1 MELSFSQ
8 KHIASFEKMG
18 ILAIY
23 LFGSR
28 AQGNTHPLSDVDIG
42 VIFEKPEQ
50 YKNPASG
57 ENLSSRFTRSKNKT
71 MEPYSALYDIFTD
84 VLPKEYLQKRFE
96 LKEHEVDIVFLQFAP
111 LNLQFEA
118 TRNGK
123 ILYEEDIEKRLDYEE
138 YVLKKNCD
146 LKYFYDLRYNAILER
161 I

>member
-8 KHIASFEKMG
+8 KHIAAFEEAG
-18 ILAIY
+18 ILALY
-23 LFGSR
+23 LFGSY
-28 AQGNTHPLSDVDIG
+28 AEGNTHPLSDVDIG

-50 YKNPASG
+50 YKHN
-57 ENLSSRFTRSKNKT
+57 T
-71 MEPYSALYDIFTD
+71 MEPYSLLYDIFTD

-123 ILYEEDIEKRLDYEE
+123 ILYEEDIKKRLDYEE